1 MTAHKNE
8 PGDQHALEKRHARD
22 RRRLD
27 ALYGTERVIR
37 DGDGMVVI
45 ATGRRA
51 LLGSAMDVEP
61 EPFCAGATL

>member
-1 MTAHKNE
+1 VLSTYE
-8 PGDQHALEKRHARD
+8 PGDVHALEKRHARD

-51 LLGSAMDVEP
+51 LLSSAMAPEP
-61 EPFCAGATL
+61 EPFVDGGTL